1 MLVFCGTPFGREL
14 RWGLCTEMVP
24 TKEATATGFRVSE
37 GKCEIFVSRHFQ
49 KVGCKWNHVWECQLR
64 CIPVEKRILIVGCI
78 NASTLENSF
87 LSQWAIG
94 NWCYIFQRT
103 CLKKPK
109 WIHCQSLP
117 TLLVTNI
124 LPPVW
129 HFWADDSP
137 NFPKWDMLVPSRVFV
152 DLKEFCFH
160 QYVTPCWDAFST
172 LALWGTYYL
181 KWKEFLQVSVGN
193 LIAQPIQWNV
203 IVLFWAVA
211 YLETC
216 IQLPLVQSTVSVS
229 TTNYSKWLLFGR

>member
-64 CIPVEKRILIVGCI
+64 CIPVEKRILIVGCW
-78 NASTLENSF
+78 ASTHQPWKILLYRSER
-87 LSQWAIG
+87 LGIG
-94 NWCYIFQRT
+94 VTFFSEHAW
-103 CLKKPK
+103 KKPK

-117 TLLVTNI
+117 TLLVANI

-137 NFPKWDMLVPSRVFV
+137 NFPKVG
-152 DLKEFCFH
+152 
-160 QYVTPCWDAFST
+160 YVS
-172 LALWGTYYL
+172 
-181 KWKEFLQVSVGN
+181 S
-193 LIAQPIQWNV
+193 
-203 IVLFWAVA
+203 
-211 YLETC
+211 LEGK
-216 IQLPLVQSTVSVS
+216 QFG
-229 TTNYSKWLLFGR
+229 FGRKPIPFGCHGWHSVTFRYFSPTLRGETGADVRHMVVHLGKLAERGFLLGIFM